1 MGLIHL
7 NAGVLIGAL
16 DADDAHHEAATA
28 SLARARVAGDR
39 LEISASVAAEIL
51 VAPAR
56 HSARSADVVESFLD
70 RVAIATVPVDRS
82 IARSAAELRARHSSL
97 RLPDALVIATA
108 VARSAGQLITTDHR
122 WPTRLG
128 LNDPLEIVR
137 L

>member
-7 NAGVLIGAL
+7 DAGVLIGAL

-28 SLARARVAGDR
+28 TLARARVAGDR

-56 HSARSADVVESFLD
+56 HSARSADVVEEFLD
-70 RVAIATVPVDRS
+70 RTAIVTVAVDRS
-82 IARSAAELRARHSSL
+82 VARRAAELQARHSTL
-97 RLPDALVIATA
+97 RLPDALVIMTA
-108 VARSAGQLITTDHR
+108 ISRSAGQLITTDRR

-128 LNDPLEIVR
+128 LTDPLEIVR

>member
-7 NAGVLIGAL
+7 DAGVLIGAL
-16 DADDAHHEAATA
+16 DADDAHHDSATA
-28 SLARARVAGDR
+28 NLARARVAGDL

-56 HSARSADVVESFLD
+56 HSARSADVVEEFLD
-70 RVAIATVPVDRS
+70 RAAIATVAVDRS
-82 IARSAAELRARHSSL
+82 IARRAAELRARHTAL
-97 RLPDALVIATA
+97 RRPDALVIATA
-108 VARSAGQLITTDHR
+108 VSRSADQLITTDRR

-128 LNDPLEIVR
+128 LTDSLEIVR